1 MIEMDEKKLEEKIGK
16 VPVIFKDLKETDP
29 DLYAKVMGLDQ
40 VIWDDGALSRQTKKV
55 IAIAIAAALRDGH
68 AVRAQMAGA
77 ANLGVSKEE
86 IEEGLRV
93 AFLLAG
99 MPAYV
104 HGKTAL
110 EEYFGKRAQR

>member
-1 MIEMDEKKLEEKIGK
+1 MAKEQKRLEEKIGK
-16 VPVIFKDLKETDP
+16 VPEIFKGLEKTDP
-29 DLYAKVMGLDQ
+29 DLYSKVMGLDQ
-40 VIWDDGALSRQTKKV
+40 MIWDDGALSRQTKKI
-55 IAIAIAAALRDGH
+55 IAIAIAAALRDDH

-77 ANLGVSKEE
+77 GSLGVKKEE

-104 HGKTAL
+104 HGKTVL
-110 EEYFGKRAQR
+110 EEELG

>member
-1 MIEMDEKKLEEKIGK
+1 MEENLKSLEEKIGK
-16 VPVIFKDLKETDP
+16 VPVIFKDLKEMNP
-29 DLYAKVMGLDQ
+29 ELYGKVMGLDQ
-40 VIWDDGALSRQTKKV
+40 MIWDDGALSRQTKKI
-55 IAIAIAAALRDGH
+55 IAIAIAAALRDRH

-77 ANLGVSKEE
+77 QNLGVKKEE

-104 HGKTAL
+104 YGKTAL
-110 EEYFGKRAQR
+110 EDYIK

>member
-1 MIEMDEKKLEEKIGK
+1 MEENLKSLEEKIGK
-16 VPVIFKDLKETDP
+16 VPVIFKDLKEMNP
-29 DLYAKVMGLDQ
+29 ELYGKVMGLDQ
-40 VIWDDGALSRQTKKV
+40 MIWDDGALSRQTKKI
-55 IAIAIAAALRDGH
+55 IAIAIAAALRDRH

-77 ANLGVSKEE
+77 QNLGVKKEE

-104 HGKTAL
+104 YGKTAL
-110 EEYFGKRAQR
+110 EEYIK

>member
-1 MIEMDEKKLEEKIGK
+1 MEENQKNLEGKIGK
-16 VPVIFKDLKETDP
+16 VPEIFKELKETDP
-29 DLYAKVMGLDQ
+29 DLYRSVMGLDQ
-40 VIWDDGALSRQTKKV
+40 MIWADGALSRQTKKI

-77 ANLGVSKEE
+77 GNLGVSKEE

-104 HGKTAL
+104 YGKTAL
-110 EEYFGKRAQR
+110 EEYLGNRPRK

>member
-1 MIEMDEKKLEEKIGK
+1 MKGLQGKIGK
-16 VPVIFKDLKETDP
+16 VPEIFKDLKEMNP
-29 DLYAKVMGLDQ
+29 DLYSRVMGLDQ
-40 VIWDDGALSRQTKKV
+40 MIWADGALSRQTKKV
-55 IAIAIAAALRDGH
+55 IAIAIAAALRDRH

-77 ANLGVSKEE
+77 MNLGVKKEE

-104 HGKTAL
+104 YGKTAL
-110 EEYFGKRAQR
+110 EEYMK

>member
-1 MIEMDEKKLEEKIGK
+1 MAEEQKNLEEKIGK
-16 VPVIFKDLKETDP
+16 VPEIFKELKETDP
-29 DLYAKVMGLDQ
+29 DLYGKVMGLDQ
-40 VIWDDGALSRQTKKV
+40 MIWADGALSRQTTKI

-77 ANLGVSKEE
+77 GELGVKKEE

-104 HGKTAL
+104 TARPPS
-110 EEYFGKRAQR
+110 EMR

>member
-1 MIEMDEKKLEEKIGK
+1 MEENLKNLEEKIGK
-16 VPVIFKDLKETDP
+16 VPVIFKDLKEMNP
-29 DLYAKVMGLDQ
+29 ELYGKVMGLDQ
-40 VIWDDGALSRQTKKV
+40 MIWDDGALSRQTKKI
-55 IAIAIAAALRDGH
+55 IAIAIAAALRDRH

-77 ANLGVSKEE
+77 QNLGVKKEE

-104 HGKTAL
+104 YGKTAL
-110 EEYFGKRAQR
+110 EEYIK